1 MNQEDTI
8 NVTWVTTGLGTG
20 GAEMMLCALIAASD
34 PRRFRHSVISL
45 TAGGKY
51 VTQLR
56 SLGVT
61 VSSLDMTPGRPGI
74 TPLLKLAHTLRRT
87 RPDVIA
93 GWMYHGNL
101 AALLGKWLAY
111 LRAPLIWNVRQ
122 SLDSLKNEK
131 PGSAAVIR
139 LCARLS
145 RFPNTITYNSRTSAR
160 HHEITG
166 YRKEKTVL
174 IPNGFDLAKF
184 VPAPEARN
192 ALRADLGLSPGTKL
206 VGRFGR
212 FAPMKDHANFIRAAA
227 MISKASPETR
237 FVMVGTGIDKKN
249 AELTALISSLHLHAH
264 MHLLGERQDL
274 PQLTAALDVACSSS
288 AFGEGCPNVVGEA
301 MACAVPCAV
310 TDVGDSAWLAGDCG
324 RVVPPRDPAALA
336 EAILDL
342 LRMPETARHDLGAAS
357 RQHIAQN
364 FSLDSVVDRFTQ
376 LLANHTRPA
385 NPNPTTKPCAA

>member
-1 MNQEDTI
+1 MNQHDSI

-20 GAEMMLCALIAASD
+20 GAEMILCAFIAASD

-51 VTQLR
+51 VIPLQQ
-56 SLGVT
+56 LGVN
-61 VSSLDMTPGRPGI
+61 VISLDMAPGRPGI
-74 TPLLKLAHTLRRT
+74 APLFKLARTLRRS

-101 AALLGKWLAY
+101 AALLGKWLAF
-111 LRAPLIWNVRQ
+111 LRVPLIWNVRQ

-145 RFPNTITYNSRTSAR
+145 RFPNAISYNSRTSAR
-160 HHEITG
+160 HHEIAG
-166 YRKEKTVL
+166 YRKEKSVL
-174 IPNGFDLAKF
+174 IPNGFDLTKF
-184 VPAPEARN
+184 TPHSEART
-192 ALRADLGLSPGTKL
+192 ALRAELGLPADTTL

-212 FAPMKDHANFIRAAA
+212 FASMKDHASFIRAAA
-227 MISKASPETR
+227 IVGTESPQTH
-237 FVMVGTGIDKKN
+237 FVMVGTGIDERN
-249 AELTALISSLHLHAH
+249 AELSALISSLHLQPR
-264 MHLLGERQDL
+264 MHLLGERQDI

-288 AFGEGCPNVVGEA
+288 SFGEGCPNVVGEA
-301 MACAVPCAV
+301 MACGVPCAV
-310 TDVGDSAWLAGDCG
+310 TDVGDSAWLAGDHG

-336 EAILDL
+336 EAILGL
-342 LRMPETARHDLGAAS
+342 LRMPDGARRDLGTAS

-364 FSLDSVVDRFTQ
+364 FSLDSVVDRFTN
-376 LLANHTRPA
+376 LLASHARPA
-385 NPNPTTKPCAA
+385 NPSPTTRPCAA

>member
-1 MNQEDTI
+1 MNHKDKI

-20 GAEMMLCALIAASD
+20 GAEMMLCAFIAASHAS
-34 PRRFRHSVISL
+34 RFRHSVISL

-51 VTQLR
+51 VAPLAGLGVNVC
-56 SLGVT
+56 SLG
-61 VSSLDMTPGRPGI
+61 MTPGRPS
-74 TPLLKLAHTLRRT
+74 LSALFQLARAMRT
-87 RPDVIA
+87 TKPDVIA

-101 AALLGKWLAY
+101 AALLGKWLAFQ
-111 LRAPLIWNVRQ
+111 RAPLIWNVRQ

-145 RFPNTITYNSRTSAR
+145 PFASAISYNSRASAR
-160 HHEITG
+160 HHEIAG

-184 VPAPEARN
+184 VPASEARI
-192 ALRADLGLSPGTKL
+192 ALRAELGLPPETTL

-227 MISKASPETR
+227 IVSEASPKTH
-237 FVMVGTGIDKKN
+237 FIMVGTGIDGENK
-249 AELTALISSLHLHAH
+249 ELSAQISSLNLQQRI
-264 MHLLGERQDL
+264 HLLGERQDI
-274 PQLTAALDVACSSS
+274 PQLTAGLDVACSSS

-301 MACAVPCAV
+301 MACGVPCAV

-324 RVVPPRDPAALA
+324 RVVPARDSTALA
-336 EAILDL
+336 HAIHNL
-342 LRMPETARHDLGAAS
+342 LRMPEIARHELGMAS

-364 FSLDSVVDRFTQ
+364 FSLDSVIDRFTQ
-376 LLANHTRPA
+376 LLTSHTGPA
-385 NPNPTTKPCAA
+385 NPHTTTKPCAA